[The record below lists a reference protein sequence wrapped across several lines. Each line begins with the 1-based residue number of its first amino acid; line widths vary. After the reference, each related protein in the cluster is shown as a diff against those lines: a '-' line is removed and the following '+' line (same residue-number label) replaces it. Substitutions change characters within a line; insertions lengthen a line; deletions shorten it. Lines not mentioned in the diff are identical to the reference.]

1 MALSFYIDESFTSG
15 STLDP
20 VDTFT
25 GNGSTT
31 TFTLTQK
38 SAQRLSSTIQAGSS
52 QYYQYNGGFTKN
64 TGTNTF
70 TLSTPPGINTQIVA
84 PGISQIVCP
93 VFDQNVVTGV
103 TNPRVYE
110 TPVWFG
116 DGSTIQ
122 NFSYSNLPTLAGIEI
137 SLVDLVSSVGAQTSW
152 CQLAPANV
160 NGTVGTYGA
169 AGAAL
174 LTSPLTAF
182 GTTLASSV
190 ASSNAIFCATAS
202 TFIAGD
208 YIVINIGTASQE
220 YRKVT
225 VINNT
230 TGQMTLS
237 TNLDFGHAAG
247 EAVFTCGRKFYLKV
261 TIPTNAAS
269 NTATNFYDL
278 ALRRRGRI
286 ISRV

>member
-1 MALSFYIDESFTSG
+1 MALNFFTDESFTAG

-38 SAQRLSSTIQAGSS
+38 SAQRLSSTIQAGSN

-64 TGTNTF
+64 IAAGTF
-70 TLSTPPGINTQIVA
+70 TLSSAPGLNTQIVA

-93 VFDQNVVTGV
+93 VFDQNVVAGV

-110 TPVWFG
+110 TPVWIG
-116 DGSTIQ
+116 DGSSIQ
-122 NFSYSNLPTLAGIEI
+122 NFSYSNLPQLSGIEI
-137 SLVDLVSSVGAQTSW
+137 SLVDLVSSAGANTSW
-152 CQLAPANV
+152 FQLAPANV
-160 NGTVGTYGA
+160 DGTVGIYGA
-169 AGAAL
+169 TGAAL
-174 LTSPLTAF
+174 FTPALQAF
-182 GTTLASSV
+182 GTTLAS
-190 ASSNAIFCATAS
+190 ASASANAVFCATAS
-202 TFIAGD
+202 TFAAGD
-208 YIVINIGTASQE
+208 YIAINIGNSSQE
-220 YRKVT
+220 YKKIT
-225 VINNT
+225 TINNT

-237 TNLDFGHAAG
+237 TNLDFSHVIG
-247 EAVFTCGRKFYLKV
+247 ETVFTCGRKFYLKV

-269 NTATNFYDL
+269 NTATNFYDT